1 MGDRVRKATVRKF
14 LETQSTLVL
23 STVNEQG
30 VPHATPLFYV
40 QGEDLALYW
49 LSMRSSE
56 HSKNILRAPAVSAS
70 VHRSTFAWREIAG
83 VQMQGIAAIA
93 ETREKDVM
101 LRKYRDRFRLG
112 RTFSAAIAASSLF
125 VFRPTWVR
133 YLDNA
138 KRLAYKFE
146 FSID

>member
-1 MGDRVRKATVRKF
+1 MGDRVKKATVRKF

-49 LSMRSSE
+49 LSGRSSF
-56 HSKNILRAPAVSAS
+56 HTKNILRAPSVSVS
-70 VHRSTFAWREIAG
+70 VHRSTFAWKEIAG

-93 ETREKDVM
+93 EMHERDAM
-101 LRKYRDRFRLG
+101 LREYRSRFRLG
-112 RTFSAAIAASSLF
+112 RTFTAAIAASSMF

-133 YLDNA
+133 YLDNS

-146 FSID
+146 FCND